1 MKRNRKKYTREFKI
15 EAVRLMT
22 DGGVSIAQ
30 ASRDLGVDA
39 NVLGR
44 WKKELSEDSKH
55 AFPGKGNLKPEDE
68 EVRRLR
74 ARSCPSTA
82 GARYFKKSRGVL
94 CQGIELRYQF
104 IAEHLK
110 IFEVR
115 MMCRVLE
122 VSRAGFYRWRKRPDS
137 QRSMENR
144 KLVKEIEAIHRE
156 SRGVYGSP
164 RIHAHLCRQARYGK
178 NRIARLMRL
187 HGIRSIQKRK
197 FRVTTD
203 SRHALPVAKNVL
215 DRKFSAREPNKRWN
229 VDITYIPT
237 QEGWLYLAVVMDLY
251 SRKIVGWAMDRRIT
265 KDLVRKALQ
274 MALESRNPDHGLLHH
289 SDRGSQYASGEYQ
302 KLLRSKGMI
311 GSMSRK
317 GNCWDNAVVESF
329 FSALKTELVHHRQF
343 ESRRRAQLEI
353 FDYIEVFYNR
363 QRLHSALGYQS
374 PEEFEKLRDAA

>member
-1 MKRNRKKYTREFKI
+1 
-15 EAVRLMT
+15 
-22 DGGVSIAQ
+22 
-30 ASRDLGVDA
+30 
-39 NVLGR
+39 
-44 WKKELSEDSKH
+44 
-55 AFPGKGNLKPEDE
+55 
-68 EVRRLR
+68 
-74 ARSCPSTA
+74 
-82 GARYFKKSRGVL
+82 
-94 CQGIELRYQF
+94 
-104 IAEHLK
+104 
-110 IFEVR
+110 